1 MTGDRACFRSDVPL
15 CSLLVPCHLPPVT
28 FVVNPLSIFI
38 YYTRNK
44 RKALPVLGILTLAVF
59 GISLTLV
66 LTATIFDG
74 VRGFV
79 SPYYHFVIIEPNYN
93 KKYFQLDTGLR
104 ADVRQSEHLAIFAP
118 VQTSFVSGTVMG
130 IQTDFPIFGVSDELM
145 PRLLLATENTL
156 MEGRLPT
163 LREQEV
169 ALHESLMKTRGLR
182 VGDYIGREVNR
193 DDNLNDKWQVVGVTS
208 GKTVLNL
215 VSLERLSKGQTPNEI
230 ILIPKTGEMEGLV
243 ADLNALSSERATIQT
258 PTYWNQFIERTLSQY
273 DTLVTS
279 INVVI
284 IAVLSVGVGL
294 LNLIYFRQR
303 TSEFGV
309 LAGIGFSR
317 GFLVRRVTLESLL
330 LTIVA
335 WILGMALSVAVYQ
348 LADALIFTPRGTPL
362 SILNLRLLTG
372 TIPVPIFVWL
382 FSTVTIMWQLWR
394 LDPVAVIDRRD

>member
-1 MTGDRACFRSDVPL
+1 L
-15 CSLLVPCHLPPVT
+15 
-28 FVVNPLSIFI
+28 NPLSIFI
-38 YYTRNK
+38 YYARNK

-74 VRGFV
+74 VRGFI

-104 ADVRQSEHLAIFAP
+104 ADVRQSPHLEIFAP
-118 VQTSFVSGTVMG
+118 VQTSFISGTVLG
-130 IQTDFPIFGVSDELM
+130 IQTDFAIFGVGDDLM
-145 PRLLLATENTL
+145 PRLMHATENTL
-156 MEGRLPT
+156 LAGRLPT
-163 LREQEV
+163 IREQEV

-182 VGDYIGREVNR
+182 VGDYIGRDVDNN
-193 DDNLNDKWQVVGVTS
+193 DNLQGKWQVVGITG
-208 GKTVLNL
+208 GKTILNL
-215 VSLERLSKGQTPNEI
+215 VSLERLSKGSTPNEV
-230 ILIPKTGEMEGLV
+230 ILIPKLGEMEGLV
-243 ADLNALSSERATIQT
+243 SDLNALESERAVIQT
-258 PTYWNQFIERTLSQY
+258 PDYWNQFIERTLSQY
-273 DTLVTS
+273 DALVTA

-284 IAVLSVGVGL
+284 ISVLSLGVGL
-294 LNLIYFRQR
+294 LNMIYFRQR
-303 TSEFGV
+303 TGEFGV

-317 GFLVRRVTLESLL
+317 GFLLRRVTLEALL

-335 WILGMALSVAVYQ
+335 WILGMLLSVGVYQ
-348 LADALIFTPRGTPL
+348 LADALIFSPRGTPL
-362 SILNLRLLTG
+362 SILNLRLLSG